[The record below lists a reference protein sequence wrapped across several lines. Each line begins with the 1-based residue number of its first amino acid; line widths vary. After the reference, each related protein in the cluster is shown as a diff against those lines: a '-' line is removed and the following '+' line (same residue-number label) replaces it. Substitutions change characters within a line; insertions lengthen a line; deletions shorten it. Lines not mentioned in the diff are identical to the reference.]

1 MTKSPW
7 IAAAL
12 VASLLSMG
20 PLAPLMTLAEAQQM
34 QPAPPPMQVQPPQP
48 PVIGPSEPPLTSQVP
63 GQQAVPVNPPES
75 MLPPMTETVTSNEPG
90 PGDATAAGVMN
101 VVYVP
106 GKAIICLGGAVTS
119 TILMLLTFGSAYRS
133 ARGVFL
139 EGCSPPWVLTADHVS
154 GKIPGPGDPGYD
166 PASHY

>member
-1 MTKSPW
+1 MPARGRRQEHGGTTMTKSPW

-48 PVIGPSEPPLTSQVP
+48 PVMGPSEPPLTSQVP
-63 GQQAVPVNPPES
+63 GQEAVPVNP
-75 MLPPMTETVTSNEPG
+75 
-90 PGDATAAGVMN
+90 
-101 VVYVP
+101 
-106 GKAIICLGGAVTS
+106 GKALICLGGAVTS

-133 ARGVFL
+133 ARGVFQ
-139 EGCSPPWVLTADHVS
+139 EGCSPPWALTADHVS

-166 PASHY
+166 PAARY